1 MACRVIMSSL
11 LSFPLNDDLLLVVCS
26 RPQSAKSVK
35 AIASTSPT
43 DFPTGPHR
51 RFAFALYSSILSSVR
66 KLDGATW

>member
-11 LSFPLNDDLLLVVCS
+11 LSFPLNDDLVVCS
-26 RPQSAKSVK
+26 RPQSAKSVR

-43 DFPTGPHR
+43 DFPTGPHL

>member
-11 LSFPLNDDLLLVVCS
+11 LSFPLNGDLVVCS
-26 RPQSAKSVK
+26 RPQSAKSVR